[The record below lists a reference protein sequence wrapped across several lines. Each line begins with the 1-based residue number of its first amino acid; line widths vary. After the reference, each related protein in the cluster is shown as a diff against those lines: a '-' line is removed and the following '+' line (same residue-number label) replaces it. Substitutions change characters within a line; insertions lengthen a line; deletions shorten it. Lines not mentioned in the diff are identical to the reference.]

1 MVDGRR
7 ALAETDAMA
16 ARSFT
21 PDTERLLDEA
31 AALCAGRG
39 QKLTD
44 QRRQILGFILENSR
58 PTGAYDLLD
67 RLRAEGKPAAPPTV
81 YRALDF
87 LTAQGLAHRIERLSA
102 FIGCAHL
109 LESGRHA
116 AAPHD
121 HSHHQ
126 IESLQ
131 FLICTRCRRAFEITD
146 PAIRGAIEAAS
157 AASGFK
163 PSAATV
169 EIEGIC
175 AECAAATAEIPT
187 HSALS

>member
-7 ALAETDAMA
+7 ARAEKDAMA

-21 PDTERLLDEA
+21 PETERLLDEA
-31 AALCAGRG
+31 AALCADRG
-39 QKLTD
+39 QKLTE
-44 QRRQILGFILENSR
+44 QRRRILGFILEHTR

-87 LTAQGLAHRIERLSA
+87 LTAQGLVHRIERLSA

-109 LESGRHA
+109 LESGRHETV
-116 AAPHD
+116 PHE
-121 HSHHQ
+121 HSHHR

-146 PAIRGAIEAAS
+146 PGIRGAIEAAS
-157 AASGFK
+157 AASGFN
-163 PSAATV
+163 PAGATV

-175 AECAAATAEIPT
+175 AECAAATAEIPGQP
-187 HSALS
+187 ALS